1 MSELNY
7 FKEKRR
13 MIEGLGGLTGDIT
26 CGTACKECLLSSCK
40 NEYRLG
46 CLVFEMLHPDEAT
59 KIVRKWAD
67 EHPRKT
73 RKDILL
79 EKFPNAKVSHTGR
92 ARICAYALG
101 LVSEEEY
108 HEKCCEYPTAVCTD
122 CWNTEVEE

>member
-1 MSELNY
+1 MSEFNY
-7 FKEKRR
+7 LREKARMTKYLGRQNDYCDGYCDCRR
-13 MIEGLGGLTGDIT
+13 CTLTT
-26 CGTACKECLLSSCK
+26 TTLSCTELETK
-40 NEYRLG
+40 CPE
-46 CLVFEMLHPDEAT
+46 EAT
-59 KIVRKWAD
+59 ELVRKWAE

-79 EKFPNAKVSHTGR
+79 EKFPNAKVSHVGR

-108 HEKCCEYPTAVCTD
+108 QEKCCEYPTSICAG

>member
-1 MSELNY
+1 MSEFNY

-13 MIEGLGGLTGDIT
+13 MIEGLGGLTGNIT

-46 CLVFEMLHPDEAT
+46 CSVFEMLHPDEAT

-73 RKDILL
+73 RKDVLL
-79 EKFPNAKVSHTGR
+79 EKFPNAILNDNGCP
-92 ARICAYALG
+92 AACAKDLG
-101 LVSEEEY
+101 LRQGYCPGNWCV
-108 HEKCCEYPTAVCTD
+108 D